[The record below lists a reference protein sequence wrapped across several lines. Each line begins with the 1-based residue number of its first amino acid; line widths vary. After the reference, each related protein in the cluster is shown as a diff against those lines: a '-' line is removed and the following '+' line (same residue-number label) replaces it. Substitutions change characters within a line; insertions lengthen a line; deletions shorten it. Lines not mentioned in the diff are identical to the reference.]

1 MTKLRVVPLV
11 ALFSLICFTQAQ
23 NDDRTIAADIVFLV
37 DASWSIGQE
46 NFQYV
51 REFLFRVIKAFDIGE
66 NRFRIGLVQYTE
78 KPQAEFHL
86 NTYFAKQD
94 ILFHIWNMSYKG
106 GGTKTGLALEYL
118 IKEQLTKANGSR
130 ADEGVPQI
138 IIVLTDGRSQD
149 DVIPASQSLKSAN
162 ALIFAIGV
170 QQAVEWE
177 LKEIASAPHER
188 FVYHLDD
195 FAALEGIV
203 NGLVMS
209 LHMAAAHLLS
219 DGIIKDT
226 TAQESADLI
235 FLIDG
240 SASVG
245 SVNFQYI
252 RDFIVNLID
261 NLEIGPDR
269 IQIGVVQYSDE
280 PNTEFYLNTYSTK
293 TEVLDAVKRLQPKGG
308 EEINIGA
315 AVQFLVDN
323 HFIQSA
329 GSRASEGVP
338 QAVVIIISSESSD
351 DINQAELLL
360 KQGSIYS
367 FSIGGRD
374 ADNNE
379 LAQLSTDPSF
389 TTLITEF
396 RDIGQLQQQFLPIV
410 SAVAR
415 KEIFLEPLVQN
426 EVPDRRRDVIF
437 LMDGSSAVGPG
448 NFLKMRE
455 FIIKV
460 INRFQIGPNAVQVAV
475 VQYSDIQR
483 TAFSLNSYANKREI
497 IPVLKKLRPIGGPS
511 RNTGAA
517 LDFVLREQFTASAGS
532 RRNQNILQFL
542 VLITTGPSQ
551 DNIRIPAFELK
562 KNIIITFCV
571 GVQME
576 GSRELHEIAFG
587 PHLVL
592 EVPTFQALLQKP
604 REVATTLSSLGPPTV
619 ITEEPTVITTEVVT
633 QALNQRDIVF
643 LIDESI
649 NIGQANFLLL
659 REFIGN
665 IIEELN
671 VARDSVRI
679 AVVQYSSDARLA
691 FSLDRYNTKSE
702 VLTHVRRLGLNG
714 DRILNTGAALDYVRE
729 NIFSRASGSRIEENI
744 PQLLVVVTAG
754 RSNDD
759 VRRPAEAL
767 ARGGI
772 LTIAVGVSNADV
784 EEVKR
789 IAFSGQTAFQVNAFD
804 RLSSI
809 REAVAS
815 SARSL
820 IHGGITEVPLALKR
834 DVVFLIDGSAGMGQS
849 FYQVREFLIKVVQH
863 LEIGP
868 DKDKVAVVR
877 YSSDPSVEFGLDTYL
892 TKDDVLEAIRRL
904 PVKTGRP
911 LNTGVAL
918 DFVARDV
925 FSASAGSRRDIGAS
939 QILVLITAGKSR
951 DDVRPAAGRVKLAGI
966 VPITVGAKNADMSEL
981 QHIVHDPAFMLI
993 MRDFQDL
1000 SGIQQDLL
1008 SKMRTVVIFEEESV
1022 RRDVVFLI
1030 DGSENVRPAFP
1041 SIQQFISR
1049 MVDNLDVGSDRVRV
1063 GLVQYSEDPTVNF
1076 YLNSYTTKEDV
1087 KRAISNIGLKGGQRA
1102 NTGKAL
1108 AYVKQTIF
1116 TTSAGSRVDEGVPQ
1130 FLILLTASRSA
1141 DDVGQAALEL
1151 REAGVAPFAIGSGDA
1166 DVIELTQIS
1175 LSPDYTFKVPD
1186 LRNVEIL
1193 HQNLEMPLTRLNKD
1207 QIIQITKKMTRDA
1220 TKRDVVFLIDG
1231 SENIRSAF
1239 PSIQKFVVSVV
1250 NNLDIGSDKAR
1261 IALVQYSEDA
1271 NVNFYLNSYTT
1282 KRDVID
1288 VVNNLRQRGGQEA
1301 NTGKALDYVK
1311 QTIFTTSAGSRVDEG
1326 VPQFLILLTA
1336 SRSADDV
1343 SQAALEL
1350 KKAGVAPFAIGSGDT
1365 DVIELAQISLSPD
1378 YIFKVSDLRDVEL
1391 LQQNLETP
1399 LTQLRNET
1407 IIQIRRI
1414 ALQEAAKRDVVFLID
1429 GSDNVRPAFQSIQRF
1444 LSRVVDNLD
1453 IGSDEVRVGLVQ
1465 YSEDPTV
1472 NFYLNSYTTKEDVK
1486 RAISNI
1492 GPKGGPRANTG
1503 KALDYVKRTIFTT
1516 SAGSRVDE
1524 GVPQFL
1530 ILLTASRSADDVSQA
1545 ALELKEAGVA
1555 PFAIGSGDADVSELT
1570 EISLSPNYIFKVSDL
1585 QNVERL
1591 EKSLGTPLTTL
1602 NRKLIIQIRRVFLAE
1617 AAKRDVVFLI
1627 DGSEKVRPA
1636 FQSVQRF
1643 LSRIVDSLDVG
1654 SDRVRVGLVQYS
1666 EDPTVNFYLNS
1677 YTTKEDV
1684 KRAISNIGPKG
1695 GQRANTGKALAYV
1708 KQTIFTT
1715 SAGSRVDEGVPQF
1728 LILLTASRSADD
1740 VGQAAL
1746 ELKEAGVAPFA
1757 IGSGD
1762 ADDSELK
1769 QISLSP
1775 NYIFKVSALQNV
1787 ERLEQRLGTPLT
1799 TLNRNQIIQIRREFL
1814 AEAAKRD
1821 VVFLIDGSEK
1831 VRPAFQSI
1839 QRFLSRI
1846 VDNLDVGSDRV
1857 RVGLVQYSEDP
1868 TVNFYLNSYT
1878 TKEDVKRAISNIGP
1892 KGGQRANTGKAL
1904 AYVKQ
1909 TIFTTSAGS
1918 RVDEGVPQFL
1928 ILLTASRSA
1937 DDVGQAAL
1945 ELKEAGVAPFAIGSG
1960 DADDSELKQISLS
1973 PNYIF
1978 KVSALQNV
1986 ERLEQRLGT
1995 PLTTLN
2001 RNQIIQ
2007 IRREFLA
2014 DSEKRDVVFLVDGSD
2029 NARGTFSSIK
2039 TFINKFIDNL
2049 DIERDKVRVSV
2060 LQFSEDPSVDFFLN
2074 VHETKDD
2081 VKRAVNDL
2089 QYKGGRRANIGKAL
2103 NYVAK
2108 NVFTRSAG
2116 SRVEEGVP
2124 QFLILLTASKSTDNV
2139 ETAALAL
2146 KSAGVGSVS
2155 IGSGNAEDRE
2165 LKMISMSP
2173 KFTFKFD
2180 QLQDSDTLKQNLQ
2193 GPLKTLNKE
2202 QIIQILQD
2210 APKDGDKRDVVFLLH
2225 GSENMRTAF
2234 PSIRSFISKIVDSLE
2249 VGIDSVRVGVVQY
2262 DSNPRT
2268 DFKLNTYTTKG
2279 EVQDAI
2285 LNLRIKGG
2293 RGIRTGVALQYVKD
2307 NLFTRAGGSRIEEG
2321 VPQFLVLLTAGKS
2334 ADRVEVAST
2343 TLKRAGVAPFAI
2355 GYGRADDEELEQ
2367 ISLSSQFVYKIA
2379 DLRNV
2384 LNIQQSLLGSL
2395 TTLDSRKIREI
2406 YEETEEE
2413 ANGDKRDV
2421 VFLLHGSENM
2431 RTAFPSIRSFI
2442 SKIVDSLEV
2451 GIDSVRVGV
2460 VQYDSNPRTDFKLNT
2475 YTTKGEVQDA
2485 ILNLRI
2491 KGGRG
2496 IRTGVALQYVK
2507 DNLFTRAGGSR
2518 IEEGVP
2524 QFLVLLT
2531 AGKSADRVEVAS
2543 TTLKRAGVAPFA
2555 IGYGRADDEELE
2567 QISLSSQF
2575 VYKIADLRNVL
2586 NIQQSLLGPLTTLDS
2601 RKIREIYE
2609 ETEEEASVDP
2619 NKKDIVFLID
2629 GSSNVDS
2636 KDFAHIRDFILNI
2649 INSLD
2654 IGSNKVRVGLVQYSN
2669 NPKTE
2674 FQLKQYTNLNT
2685 LQNAIRRIRPK
2696 GGSPLNTGIGL
2707 DFVLKNHFTRQAGGR
2722 QNEGA
2727 LQYLILINGGESSD
2741 SFQQHLGTLRNSKIN
2756 VFGIGAKNVDE
2767 RELGEIVTVNYGTYV
2782 ISGFQDLKR
2791 VQDPLKLRLQME
2803 DPINFETPE
2812 PPTQVLPQKKAD
2824 IVFLLD
2830 GSINIGRQNFP
2841 RLTEFI
2847 SGIVDAIYIGD
2858 GSIQVGVVQYNSDAI
2873 NEFFLNSFRT
2883 REDVLKAI
2891 ENIQFKGGRILNIGA
2906 ALRFAKNTQFV
2917 KSAGSRIEEGVP
2929 QIVFLLIGGK
2939 SNDNAIAAAKEVKN
2953 AGIKIITVG
2962 MQRAREEEINQIAS
2976 ELPGVFRVSDLNK
2989 LSELTEQVLLTTT
3002 DLIDG
3007 PLCPIG
3013 IDIKECDVDVLL
3025 GFDVSSANVFE
3036 QEPGFR
3042 SKVGD
3047 ILYRISQLRPIS
3059 CTGTQQPSV
3068 KIALVTLGEDGQIRT
3083 NDLVSYRPELITDFI
3098 RLAASGPTLLGTR
3111 TLTAYSDVFQS
3122 ASSGRVKAIIHFTD
3136 GIDEDFSLLKRYSDT
3151 LRKEG
3156 KVHSLI
3162 LVSLEKMSGSED
3174 LSLLEFG
3181 RGFRYR
3187 RHLSINQHDLEYELA
3202 EELDNIAERVCCGVS
3217 CKCAGPPGDRGFQ
3230 GSRGLKGS
3238 PGIQGI
3244 PGYPGDEGGTGD
3256 RGPPGINGTQGF
3268 QGCEGYRGFKGTRGY
3283 PGEKGQSGVL
3293 GLDGIDGEQ
3302 GIHGVIGKPGERG
3315 SPGTL
3320 GTKGAKGAKGER
3332 GDIGYRGDPGEPGSS
3347 NNQRGLKGQRGD
3359 LGLVGETGD
3368 DGRPGE
3374 PGQNGKKGVQGRRGS
3389 AGKRGGKGNPG
3400 TIGPPGPPGFRGTQ
3414 GDPGS
3419 PGAPGQKGITG
3430 SRGPR
3435 GTSGPPAPSGTRGKI
3450 GLNGRKGEPGN
3461 PGEKGEIGPTGPRGE
3476 MGEDGA
3482 NQMGNPGVKGR
3493 KGERGSVG
3501 PLGVKGSLGTEG
3513 ESGKGGMKGNRGRR
3527 GYPGAAGEDGSEGE
3541 IGYPGP
3547 QGAKGPQ
3554 GRFIEKCSLVRTIKE
3569 TCPCCHG
3576 AVQCPAYPTELA
3588 FVIDTSNPVNQLN
3601 RNKEAILKIIQ
3612 NLNIVESNCP
3622 KGARVAILTYNSDIV
3637 TEIRF
3642 SSARNQRDLI
3652 KQVEN
3657 LQFVQSRKASSI
3669 ADAMKFVARNTFKR
3683 VRSGFLMRKVALFFS
3698 DGQTKPKE
3706 LNVALTKLADNG
3718 IISVYL
3724 SPREDNVLKKALQRN
3739 AGVKEAFVFRNDNA
3753 TFNKVLKCYVCL
3765 DFCEVDPFCDS
3776 SLYRI
3781 RRSVTPANVDVD
3793 LAFIIDSSA
3802 TINPNQFIEIKRYI
3816 SFLTDQLEISKEPAT
3831 SNHKA
3836 RVAVVQHALYKSQ
3849 TNSSLNRVKV
3859 EFTLTDYHSS
3869 QDIRE
3874 FILNKMTQLDGV
3886 TATAHAVEWTITN
3899 IFEKAPHPRSLKLIV
3914 LLTTGDIS
3922 KAEKEQLKAVIT
3934 DAKCKGFFI
3943 VIFNIFN
3950 KPHEQ
3955 DLINLASEPQ
3965 DVYFKPINKI
3975 SELHNEDLL
3984 RFAQQLPEYISAENA
3999 FHLSPELKKQCGSF
4013 QSDQPMFMNAHQQVT
4028 TNVPLAADKLMEL
4041 KLSASSVTEDSIVLQ
4056 FSQTEAQRVDNYEI
4070 TVVDVSQDILVLKQN
4085 VSDPEIVV
4093 KDLENGQQYK
4103 VIVLGFSQSEA
4114 KSIYNGVFTT
4124 KKPLAKDAQV
4134 ILEPLEDPE
4143 IDRCML
4149 DFDAGSQCSEYSA
4162 KWFFDSKNNICAQF
4176 WYGGCDGNGN
4186 RFDTEAECNAE
4197 CVKSIPEAS
4206 ISEPKPE
4213 GIMSSKSKDICQL
4226 PRNEGTCRNFS
4237 LKWYYDVKTETC
4249 TRFWYGGCNGNENR
4263 FNTQDECSKT
4273 CIQGRVQ
4280 TRMISTMGT

>member
-78 KPQAEFHL
+78 KPRAEFHL

-138 IIVLTDGRSQD
+138 VIVLTDGRSQD
-149 DVIPASQSLKSAN
+149 DVIPASESLKSAN

-203 NGLVMS
+203 NDLVMS

-308 EEINIGA
+308 DEINIGT

-323 HFIQSA
+323 HFVKSA

-389 TTLITEF
+389 TALITEF
-396 RDIGQLQQQFLPIV
+396 RDIAQLQQQVLPMV

-415 KEIFLEPLVQN
+415 REIYLEPLVQS
-426 EVPDRRRDVIF
+426 EVPDRRRDIIF
-437 LMDGSSAVGPG
+437 LMDGSSSVGSS

-455 FIIKV
+455 FILKV
-460 INRFQIGPNAVQVAV
+460 VNRFSIGPNAVQVAV
-475 VQYSDIQR
+475 VQYSDIQK
-483 TAFSLNSYANKREI
+483 TEFSLNSYTEKRKLTI
-497 IPVLKKLRPIGGPS
+497 ALKKLRPIGGPS

-517 LDFVLREQFTASAGS
+517 LDFVLREQFTTAAGS
-532 RRNQNILQFL
+532 RGDQNIPQFL
-542 VLITTGPSQ
+542 VLVTTGPSQ
-551 DNIRIPAFELK
+551 DSIQIPAFEIK
-562 KNIIITFCV
+562 KRAIVTFCV
-571 GVQME
+571 GALQAD
-576 GSRELHEIAFG
+576 SAELREIAFA
-587 PHLVL
+587 PHFVL

-604 REVATTLSSLGPPTV
+604 KEIAAMLLTLGPPIV

-643 LIDESI
+643 LIDGSS
-649 NIGQANFLLL
+649 NVGNVYFTFL
-659 REFIGN
+659 REFITS

-671 VARDSVRI
+671 IGTDSVRV
-679 AVVQYSSDARLA
+679 AVVQYSNDARPQFYLN
-691 FSLDRYNTKSE
+691 SYNTKSE
-702 VLTHVRRLGLNG
+702 VLNHVRGLKLIG
-714 DRILNTGAALDYVRE
+714 GRPLNTGAAMDYVRI
-729 NIFSRASGSRIEENI
+729 NFFSRASGSRIEEGV

-754 RSNDD
+754 RSVDD

-789 IAFSGQTAFQVNAFD
+789 IAFSGQTAFQVDAFE

-809 REAVAS
+809 QEAVAS

-820 IHGGITEVPLALKR
+820 IHGGVTEVPLALKR

-877 YSSDPSVEFGLDTYL
+877 YSSDPSVEFGLDAYL

-925 FSASAGSRRDIGAS
+925 FSPSAGSRRDIGAS

-966 VPITVGAKNADMSEL
+966 VPITVGAKNADTSEL
-981 QHIVHDPAFMLI
+981 QQIVHDSTFMLI
-993 MRDFQDL
+993 MSDFQDL
-1000 SGIQQDLL
+1000 SGIQQELL
-1008 SKMRTVVIFEEESV
+1008 SRMRTVVIFEEETV
-1022 RRDVVFLI
+1022 KRDVVFLI
-1030 DGSENVRPAFP
+1030 DGSENVRPAFS

-1076 YLNSYTTKEDV
+1076 YLNSYTTKEDL
-1087 KRAISNIGLKGGQRA
+1087 KRAISNIGPKGGQRA

-1108 AYVKQTIF
+1108 DYVKQNIF
-1116 TTSAGSRVDEGVPQ
+1116 SRPAGSRVDEGVPQ
-1130 FLILLTASRSA
+1130 FLIVLTASRSA

-1151 REAGVAPFAIGSGDA
+1151 KEAGIAPFAIGSGDA
-1166 DVIELTQIS
+1166 DDNELTYIS
-1175 LSPDYTFKVPD
+1175 LSPNYIFKVPD
-1186 LRNVEIL
+1186 LRDVEKL
-1193 HQNLEMPLTRLNKD
+1193 YQNLETPLTRLNKD
-1207 QIIQITKKMTRDA
+1207 QIIQIRKTEAREA
-1220 TKRDVVFLIDG
+1220 AKRDVVFLIDG
-1231 SENIRSAF
+1231 SENVRSAF
-1239 PSIQKFVVSVV
+1239 PSIQKFIIRVVD
-1250 NNLDIGSDKAR
+1250 NLDIGSDKAR
-1261 IALVQYSEDA
+1261 IALVQYSEDPS
-1271 NVNFYLNSYTT
+1271 VNFYLNSYTT

-1288 VVNNLRQRGGQEA
+1288 VVNNLKQKGGQKA

-1311 QTIFTTSAGSRVDEG
+1311 
-1326 VPQFLILLTA
+1326 
-1336 SRSADDV
+1336 
-1343 SQAALEL
+1343 
-1350 KKAGVAPFAIGSGDT
+1350 K
-1365 DVIELAQISLSPD
+1365 
-1378 YIFKVSDLRDVEL
+1378 
-1391 LQQNLETP
+1391 
-1399 LTQLRNET
+1399 
-1407 IIQIRRI
+1407 
-1414 ALQEAAKRDVVFLID
+1414 
-1429 GSDNVRPAFQSIQRF
+1429 
-1444 LSRVVDNLD
+1444 
-1453 IGSDEVRVGLVQ
+1453 
-1465 YSEDPTV
+1465 
-1472 NFYLNSYTTKEDVK
+1472 
-1486 RAISNI
+1486 
-1492 GPKGGPRANTG
+1492 
-1503 KALDYVKRTIFTT
+1503 
-1516 SAGSRVDE
+1516 
-1524 GVPQFL
+1524 
-1530 ILLTASRSADDVSQA
+1530 
-1545 ALELKEAGVA
+1545 
-1555 PFAIGSGDADVSELT
+1555 
-1570 EISLSPNYIFKVSDL
+1570 
-1585 QNVERL
+1585 
-1591 EKSLGTPLTTL
+1591 
-1602 NRKLIIQIRRVFLAE
+1602 
-1617 AAKRDVVFLI
+1617 
-1627 DGSEKVRPA
+1627 
-1636 FQSVQRF
+1636 
-1643 LSRIVDSLDVG
+1643 
-1654 SDRVRVGLVQYS
+1654 
-1666 EDPTVNFYLNS
+1666 
-1677 YTTKEDV
+1677 
-1684 KRAISNIGPKG
+1684 
-1695 GQRANTGKALAYV
+1695 
-1708 KQTIFTT
+1708 TIFTT

-1757 IGSGD
+1757 IGSGY
-1762 ADDSELK
+1762 ADDSELTR
-1769 QISLSP
+1769 ISLSP
-1775 NYIFKVSALQNV
+1775 EYTFKVSDLQDV
-1787 ERLEQRLGTPLT
+1787 ETVQQHLDSPLT
-1799 TLNRNQIIQIRREFL
+1799 LLRKEQIIQIGTIALKESARR
-1814 AEAAKRD
+1814 D
-1821 VVFLIDGSEK
+1821 IVFLIDGSDN

-1839 QRFLSRI
+1839 QRFLSRV
-1846 VDNLDVGSDRV
+1846 VDTLDIGNDKVQ
-1857 RVGLVQYSEDP
+1857 VGLVQYSEDP

-1878 TKEDVKRAISNIGP
+1878 TKEDVKRAINNIGP

-1904 AYVKQ
+1904 DYVKHN
-1909 TIFTTSAGS
+1909 IFTRSAGS

-1960 DADDSELKQISLS
+1960 DADDNELTQISLS
-1973 PNYIF
+1973 PKYVF
-1978 KVSALQNV
+1978 KVTDLQNV
-1986 ERLEQRLGT
+1986 ERLEQRLGS
-1995 PLTTLN
+1995 PLTTLSKN
-2001 RNQIIQ
+2001 LIIQIQRGVLAEAAKRDVVFLIDGSENVRPAFQSIQRFLSRIVDSLDVGSDRVRVGLVQYSEDPTVNFYLNSYTTKEDLKRAINNIGPKGGQRANTGKALDYVKQNIFTRPAGSRVDEGVPQFLILLTASRSADNVGRAALELKEAGVAPFAIGSGDADDSELNQISLSPKYVFKVTDLQNVERLEQRLGSPLTTLSKNLIIQ
-2007 IRREFLA
+2007 IRREALA
-2014 DSEKRDVVFLVDGSD
+2014 GSAKRDVVFLVDGSD
-2029 NARGTFSSIK
+2029 NARGTFPSIK

-2049 DIERDKVRVSV
+2049 DIEHDKVRISV
-2060 LQFSEDPSVDFFLN
+2060 LQFSEDPSVDFTLN
-2074 VHETKDD
+2074 VHETKDE

-2103 NYVAK
+2103 DYVTK
-2108 NVFTRSAG
+2108 NIFIPSAG
-2116 SRVEEGVP
+2116 SRVNEGVP
-2124 QFLILLTASKSTDNV
+2124 QFLILLTASRSSDNV

-2155 IGSGNAEDRE
+2155 IGSGNAEASE
-2165 LKMISMSP
+2165 LQRISMSP

-2180 QLQDSDTLKQNLQ
+2180 ELRDSDTLKQNLQ
-2193 GPLKTLNKE
+2193 GQLKTLNRE
-2202 QIIQILQD
+2202 QIIQTIQD
-2210 APKDGDKRDVVFLLH
+2210 APEGADKRDVVFVLD
-2225 GSENMRTAF
+2225 GSENMRSAF
-2234 PSIRSFISKIVDSLE
+2234 PSIRSFISKVVDSLD
-2249 VGIDSVRVGVVQY
+2249 VGIDRVRVGVVQY
-2262 DSNPRT
+2262 SNDPRT
-2268 DFKLNTYTTKG
+2268 EFQLNTHNTKT

-2285 LNLRIKGG
+2285 RNLRMKGG
-2293 RGIRTGVALQYVKD
+2293 RNIRTGVALQYAKD
-2307 NLFTRAGGSRIEEG
+2307 NLFTRASGSRIEEG

-2334 ADRVEVAST
+2334 TDQVEVASA
-2343 TLKRAGVAPFAI
+2343 TLKKAGVAPIAI
-2355 GYGRADDEELEQ
+2355 GYGRADDEELKQ
-2367 ISLSSQFVYKIA
+2367 ISLSSQFVYKLV
-2379 DLRNV
+2379 DLRNT
-2384 LNIQQSLLGSL
+2384 LNLQQNLLGQL
-2395 TTLDSRKIREI
+2395 TTLDSDKIKEI
-2406 YEETEEE
+2406 YEITVVESS
-2413 ANGDKRDV
+2413 ADKRDV
-2421 VFLLHGSENM
+2421 VFVLDGSENM
-2431 RTAFPSIRSFI
+2431 RSAFPSIRSFI
-2442 SKIVDSLEV
+2442 SKVVDSLDV
-2451 GIDSVRVGV
+2451 GIDRVRVGV
-2460 VQYDSNPRTDFKLNT
+2460 VQYSNDPRTEFQLNT
-2475 YTTKGEVQDA
+2475 HNTKTEVQDA
-2485 ILNLRI
+2485 IRNLRM
-2491 KGGRG
+2491 KGGRN
-2496 IRTGVALQYVK
+2496 IRTGVALQYAK
-2507 DNLFTRAGGSR
+2507 DNLFTRASGSR

-2531 AGKSADRVEVAS
+2531 AGKSTDQVEVAS
-2543 TTLKRAGVAPFA
+2543 ATLKKAGVAPIA
-2555 IGYGRADDEELE
+2555 IGYGRADDEELK

-2575 VYKIADLRNVL
+2575 VYKLVDLRNTL
-2586 NIQQSLLGPLTTLDS
+2586 NLQQNLLGQLTTLDS
-2601 RKIREIYE
+2601 DKIKEIYE
-2609 ETEEEASVDP
+2609 ITVVESNVKT

-2636 KDFAHIRDFILNI
+2636 EDFAHIRDFVLNI

-2654 IGSNKVRVGLVQYSN
+2654 IGPNKVRVGLAQYSN
-2669 NPKTE
+2669 NAKTE
-2674 FQLKQYTNLNT
+2674 FRLREYTNLNA

-2696 GGSPLNTGIGL
+2696 GGSPLNIGIGL
-2707 DFVLKNHFTRQAGGR
+2707 DFVLKNHFTRQAGSR

-2727 LQYLILINGGESSD
+2727 LQYLILINGGKSSD
-2741 SFQQHLGTLRNSKIN
+2741 RLQRYLGLLSNSNIN
-2756 VFGIGAKNVDE
+2756 VFGVGAKNVDE
-2767 RELGEIVTVNYGTYV
+2767 VELQGITTVDYGTY
-2782 ISGFQDLKR
+2782 IINNFQDLKR
-2791 VQDPLKLRLQME
+2791 VQEPLKLRLQME
-2803 DPINFETPE
+2803 DPGYFETPE
-2812 PPTQVLPQKKAD
+2812 PPTEVLPQKKAD

-2858 GSIQVGVVQYNSDAI
+2858 GSIQVGVVQYNSDAV
-2873 NEFFLNSFRT
+2873 NEFFLNSYRT

-2891 ENIQFKGGRILNIGA
+2891 ANIQFKGGRILNTGA

-2929 QIVFLLIGGK
+2929 QIVFLLIGGR
-2939 SNDNAIAAAKEVKN
+2939 SNDDAIAAAKELKD
-2953 AGIKIITVG
+2953 ARFKIITVG
-2962 MQRAREEEINQIAS
+2962 VQRALEEEINQMAS
-2976 ELPGVFRVSDLNK
+2976 EPAVAFRVAELNEI
-2989 LSELTEQVLLTTT
+2989 SELTEQVLLITT
-3002 DLIDG
+3002 DAIDG
-3007 PLCPIG
+3007 LLCPISP
-3013 IDIKECDVDVLL
+3013 DIKECDIDILM
-3025 GFDVSSANVFE
+3025 GFDVNSADAFE

-3047 ILYRISQLRPIS
+3047 ILYRISQLKPIS
-3059 CTGTQQPSV
+3059 CTGTEQPFV
-3068 KIALVTLGEDGQIRT
+3068 KIALLTLGADGQIRT
-3083 NDLVSYRPELITDFI
+3083 RDLVAYQPELMTDFI
-3098 RLAASGPTLLGTR
+3098 KLAASGPTVLGTR

-3136 GIDEDFSLLKRYSDT
+3136 GIDEDLSSLKRYSDT

-3162 LVSLEKMSGSED
+3162 LVSLEKMSSTED
-3174 LSLLEFG
+3174 ISLLEFG

-3187 RHLSINQHDLEYELA
+3187 RRLSINQHDLEYELA

-3230 GSRGLKGS
+3230 GLRGQKGS
-3238 PGIQGI
+3238 PGMKGI
-3244 PGYPGDEGGTGD
+3244 PGYPGDEGGAGD

-3268 QGCEGYRGFKGTRGY
+3268 QGCQGHRGFKGARGY
-3283 PGEKGQSGVL
+3283 PGEKGQGGEL

-3302 GIHGVIGKPGERG
+3302 GINGAVGKPGERG
-3315 SPGTL
+3315 SAGAL
-3320 GTKGAKGAKGER
+3320 GTKGAKGSKGER
-3332 GDIGYRGDPGEPGSS
+3332 GDIGYRGDPGEPGLD

-3359 LGLVGETGD
+3359 MGLVGETGD
-3368 DGRPGE
+3368 DGHPGE
-3374 PGQNGKKGVQGRRGS
+3374 PGQNGKRGVQGRRGS
-3389 AGKRGGKGNPG
+3389 AGKRGSKGNPG
-3400 TIGPPGPPGFRGTQ
+3400 AIGPPGLPGFRGIQ
-3414 GDPGS
+3414 GDPGPS
-3419 PGAPGQKGITG
+3419 GAPGQKGIPG
-3430 SRGPR
+3430 IRGPR
-3435 GTSGPPAPSGTRGKI
+3435 GPSGPPAPNGARGKI

-3461 PGEKGEIGPTGPRGE
+3461 PGEKGGIGPTGPRGE

-3482 NQMGNPGVKGR
+3482 NKMGNPGVKGR

-3501 PLGVKGSLGTEG
+3501 PLGVKGNLGTEG
-3513 ESGKGGMKGNRGRR
+3513 EPGRGGMKGNRGRR
-3527 GYPGAAGEDGSEGE
+3527 GYPGASGEDGSKGE

-3554 GRFIEKCSLVRTIKE
+3554 GKFIEPCTLVRKIKE

-3576 AVQCPAYPTELA
+3576 ATECPAYPTELA
-3588 FVIDTSNPVNQLN
+3588 FVIDTSNTKTVNQLN
-3601 RNKEAILKIIQ
+3601 GNKNTIVNIIQ
-3612 NLNIVESNCP
+3612 NLTIVESNCP

-3642 SSARNQRDLI
+3642 SSARNKRDLLE
-3652 KQVEN
+3652 QVEN
-3657 LQFVQSRKASSI
+3657 LQFVPSRKASSI
-3669 ADAMKFVARNTFKR
+3669 ADAMNFVARNTFKR
-3683 VRSGFLMRKVALFFS
+3683 VRSGFLMRKVAVFFS
-3698 DGQTKPKE
+3698 DGQTKPRE
-3706 LNVALTKLADNG
+3706 LNAALTKLADNN

-3724 SPREDNVLKKALQRN
+3724 SPRVDNALNR
-3739 AGVKEAFVFRNDNA
+3739 ALERSPGVKQSFVFRNDDE
-3753 TFNKVLKCYVCL
+3753 TLRKVMSCYVCL
-3765 DFCEVDPFCDS
+3765 DFCEVDPICDS
-3776 SLYRI
+3776 SLYRG
-3781 RRSVTPANVDVD
+3781 RRSVTPANVDLD
-3793 LAFIIDSSA
+3793 MAFIIDSSA

-3836 RVAVVQHALYKSQ
+3836 RVALVQHALYNSQ
-3849 TNSSLNRVKV
+3849 TNSSLNRVKM
-3859 EFTLTDYHSS
+3859 EFSLTDYRSS

-3874 FILNKMTQLDGV
+3874 YILNKMSQLEGG

-3899 IFEKAPHPRSLKLIV
+3899 VFEKAPHPRPLKLIV
-3914 LLTTGDIS
+3914 LLTTGDIT
-3922 KAEKEQLKAVIT
+3922 KAEKEQLNAVIT

-3950 KPHEQ
+3950 KLNEQ

-3965 DVYFKPINKI
+3965 DVYFKPISKI
-3975 SELHNEDLL
+3975 SELHNEGLL
-3984 RFAQQLPEYISAENA
+3984 RFARQLPEYISAENA
-3999 FHLSPELKKQCGSF
+3999 FHLSPELRKQCRSF

-4028 TNVPLAADKLMEL
+4028 TNVPLAADKLMGL
-4041 KLSASSVTEDSIVLQ
+4041 KLSASSVTEDSIILH
-4056 FSQTEAQRVDNYEI
+4056 FSQTEAQRIDSYEV

-4093 KDLENGQQYK
+4093 KDLESGQQYK
-4103 VIVLGFSQSEA
+4103 VIVLGFAQSEA
-4114 KSIYNGVFTT
+4114 KSIYDGVFTT
-4124 KKPLAKDAQV
+4124 EKPLDKSSQV

-4162 KWFFDSKNNICAQF
+4162 KWFFDRKNNICAQF

-4213 GIMSSKSKDICQL
+4213 GIMSAKDICQL

-4249 TRFWYGGCNGNENR
+4249 TRFWYGGCNGNGNR
-4263 FNTQDECSKT
+4263 FNTLDECSKT
-4273 CIQGRVQ
+4273 CIEGRVQ
-4280 TRMISTMGT
+4280 TRMITTMGT